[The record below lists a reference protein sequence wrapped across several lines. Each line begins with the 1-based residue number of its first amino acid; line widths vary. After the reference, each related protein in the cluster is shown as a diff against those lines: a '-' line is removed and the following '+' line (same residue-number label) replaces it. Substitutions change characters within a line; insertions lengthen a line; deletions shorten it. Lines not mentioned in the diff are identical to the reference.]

1 MTNNTLL
8 VNGGAMPSAI
18 LTVANLTDSQ
28 TGKLNRDVYEALV
41 RREAM
46 RTFGSTAPR
55 YLREA
60 AKQYRDHVAQQMTA
74 WRQRNGLHVETSLVS
89 AFGAPADGVRRSA
102 F

>member
-1 MTNNTLL
+1 MS
-8 VNGGAMPSAI
+8 SAI
-18 LTVANLTDSQ
+18 LGVANLTDPQ
-28 TGKLNRDVYEALV
+28 TGKLNRAVYEGLV

-60 AKQYRDHVAQQMTA
+60 SKLYRDHVAQQRLA
-74 WRQRNGLHVETSLVS
+74 WRQRNGLTIETSLVS